1 MKTPFSVFTR
11 GRPAQSPT
19 QNAPPSNQL
28 RAADAESSPSAPGSP
43 VAEGSR
49 PSGRLAIPETL
60 PILPVRN
67 IVLFPGMIVPLN
79 IGRASSLK
87 LFEESLAQSKII
99 GVFTQKDANQE
110 EPGPEELH
118 RVGVAASVLK
128 LIRSAQ
134 DQAVVVVHALD
145 RLVIRKALVT
155 QPYIR
160 AEVDVLASTPPPAD
174 DKQFEATARGLR
186 ESALKLLELGGEEGE
201 PLRMSVLNIED
212 PGLLADFLAGTLNLE
227 TEEKLELLA
236 ELDVVKRVR
245 AVHQRVSAQLE
256 IAQIQQKIQKDVS
269 SSFDEQR
276 RRAFLREQ
284 VKAIQKELGEGEEGV
299 EQQIAELRKRLA
311 EAKPTEAAL
320 QQAERELH
328 RLGHLH
334 PASPEYSVIVSYV
347 ETLAELPWSKL
358 TEDHLDLDRA
368 QMILDRDHFDLEK
381 VKRRLLEYLAVR
393 KLNPEG
399 HGPILCFLGPPG
411 VGKTSLGQSIAD
423 ALGRKFARLS
433 LGGVHDEAEIRGHRR
448 TYIGSM
454 PGRLIQ
460 EIRRAGSRNPVLMLD
475 EVDKLGADFR
485 GDPASALLEV
495 LDPRQNHAFVD
506 HYLDV
511 PFDLSQV
518 MFICTANQ
526 MDTVPPA
533 LRDRVEVIELPGYTD
548 REKLEIAR
556 RYLVKRQLKEHGLTN
571 GQCKFEIPALRR
583 VIDDYTRE
591 AGVRELE
598 RQIAAAC
605 RAVAARI
612 ARGELTQFTVTPDE
626 AGKILGPPKYIRETK
641 LTTGR
646 PGVVTGLAW
655 TPTGGD
661 ILHIEALRYPGK
673 GNILLTGQ
681 IGDVM
686 KESAQAALSLV
697 KSRAAELGIATDAFK
712 DTDIHVHGP
721 AGAVPKDGPS
731 AGVAMFTAIAS
742 LFSGRPVRADVAMT
756 GEITLRGLVLPIGGL
771 KEKSL
776 AALRAGVKTVLIPK
790 LNEKDLADL
799 PPEVTE
805 KLEIKTAETVDDI
818 LAAALEKP
826 AAPKVDSSKNLL
838 KLPGEFKPQIG
849 GVFG

>member
-1 MKTPFSVFTR
+1 MKSRAATLTPRRRPRPETPPPAASREPSTPPETETMAPPAGQVAAAAS
-11 GRPAQSPT
+11 RPAE
-19 QNAPPSNQL
+19 PP
-28 RAADAESSPSAPGSP
+28 
-43 VAEGSR
+43 
-49 PSGRLAIPETL
+49 AIPGVL

-67 IVLFPGMIVPLN
+67 TVLFPGMVVPLN
-79 IGRASSLK
+79 IGRPSSRK
-87 LFEESLAQSKII
+87 LLEESLAQSKVI
-99 GVFTQKDANQE
+99 GVFAQKNPRQD
-110 EPGPEELH
+110 EPGPDDLYP
-118 RVGVAASVLK
+118 VGVAATVLK
-128 LIRSAQ
+128 LIRSGEEQVVIVAQ
-134 DQAVVVVHALD
+134 AMERVAL
-145 RLVIRKALVT
+145 RQVLLT
-155 QPYIR
+155 HPFIR
-160 AEVDVLASTPPPAD
+160 AEVEVLASKTPPSG
-174 DKQFEATARGLR
+174 DKTFEAAVRGLR
-186 ESALKLLELGGEEGE
+186 ESALKLFELGGEEAE
-201 PLRMSVLNIED
+201 PAKITLLNIEG
-212 PGLLADFLAGTLNLE
+212 PGQLADFLAGTLNLE
-227 TEEKLELLA
+227 TPQKQELLE
-236 ELDVVKRVR
+236 ELDVARRVR
-245 AVHQRVSAQLE
+245 LVHQRVNTQLE
-256 IAQIQQKIQKDVS
+256 LARLQQKIQKDVS
-269 SSFDEQR
+269 SSFSDQQ

-284 VKAIQKELGEGEEGV
+284 LKAIQKELGEGEEGV
-299 EQQIAELRKRLA
+299 EQQIEELRKRLTEDRPP
-311 EAKPTEAAL
+311 EAVME
-320 QQAERELH
+320 QAERELR
-328 RLGHLH
+328 RLSHLH

-358 TEDHLDLDRA
+358 TEDNLDLERA
-368 QMILDRDHFDLEK
+368 QRILDRDHFDLEK
-381 VKRRLLEYLAVR
+381 VKRRLIEYLAVR

-475 EVDKLGADFR
+475 EIDKLGTDFR

-511 PFDLSQV
+511 PFNLSQV

-533 LRDRVEVIELPGYTD
+533 LRDRMEVIEIPGYTD

-556 RYLVKRQLKEHGLTN
+556 RYLVKRQLKEHGLKN
-571 GQCKFEIPALRR
+571 GQCKFETAALQRL
-583 VIDDYTRE
+583 INDYTRE

-598 RQIAAAC
+598 RQIAAVC
-605 RAVAARI
+605 RHVAARV
-612 ARGELTQFTVTPDE
+612 ARGELTEFTVTPHE
-626 AGKILGPPKYIRETK
+626 VEKILGPAKYIRESK

-681 IGDVM
+681 IGDIM

-697 KSRAAELGIATDAFK
+697 KSRARDLGIPDDAFK
-712 DTDIHVHGP
+712 DTDLHIHVP

-771 KEKSL
+771 KEKTL
-776 AALRAGVKTVLIPK
+776 AALRAGIRTVLIPK
-790 LNEKDLADL
+790 LNEKDLPDV
-799 PPEVTE
+799 PEEVRE
-805 KLEIKTAETVDDI
+805 KLAIKPVETVDDV
-818 LAAALEKP
+818 LALALEKP
-826 AAPKVDSSKNLL
+826 ARKGADRGDSSNTK
-838 KLPGEFKPQIG
+838 
-849 GVFG
+849 

>member
-1 MKTPFSVFTR
+1 MKPRSATPAPRRRSRAETPPPAALR
-11 GRPAQSPT
+11 ESTASGAAESAPAAGTTPAAPRPAE
-19 QNAPPSNQL
+19 PP
-28 RAADAESSPSAPGSP
+28 PIPG
-43 VAEGSR
+43 A
-49 PSGRLAIPETL
+49 L

-67 IVLFPGMIVPLN
+67 TVLFPGMVVPLT
-79 IGRASSLK
+79 IGRPSSRK
-87 LFEESLAQSKII
+87 LLEESLAQSKVI
-99 GVFTQKDANQE
+99 GVFTQKNPQQD
-110 EPGPEELH
+110 EPGPDDLYP
-118 RVGVAASVLK
+118 VGVAVNVLK
-128 LIRSAQ
+128 LIRSSEEQ
-134 DQAVVVVHALD
+134 MVIVVQVLERVAL
-145 RLVIRKALVT
+145 RQVLLT
-155 QPYIR
+155 HPFLR
-160 AEVDVLASTPPPAD
+160 ATVEVLASKPPPAG
-174 DKQFEATARGLR
+174 DKAFEAALRGLR
-186 ESALKLLELGGEEGE
+186 ESALKLFELGGEEAE
-201 PLRMSVLNIED
+201 PAKITLLNIET
-212 PGLLADFLAGTLNLE
+212 PGQLADFLAGTLNLE
-227 TEEKLELLA
+227 TPQKQELLA
-236 ELDVVKRVR
+236 ELDVAKRIR
-245 AVHQRVSAQLE
+245 LVHERVNAQLE
-256 IAQIQQKIQKDVS
+256 LARLQQKIQKDVS
-269 SSFDEQR
+269 SSFSDQQR
-276 RRAFLREQ
+276 KAYLREQ
-284 VKAIQKELGEGEEGV
+284 LRAIQKELGEGEEGV
-299 EQQIAELRKRLA
+299 EQQIAELRQRLTA
-311 EAKPTEAAL
+311 AKPPQAVLE
-320 QQAERELH
+320 QAERELR
-328 RLGHLH
+328 RLSHLH

-347 ETLAELPWSKL
+347 EVLAELPWSKL
-358 TEDHLDLDRA
+358 TEDNLDLDRA
-368 QMILDRDHFDLEK
+368 QKILDRDHFDLEK
-381 VKRRLLEYLAVR
+381 VKRRLIEYLAVR

-454 PGRLIQ
+454 PGRLLQ

-475 EVDKLGADFR
+475 EIDKLGTDFR
-485 GDPASALLEV
+485 GDPASALIEV

-533 LRDRVEVIELPGYTD
+533 LRDRMEVIEIPGYTD

-556 RYLVKRQLKEHGLTN
+556 RYLVKRQLREHGLKN
-571 GQCKFEIPALRR
+571 GQCRFETAALQR
-583 VIDDYTRE
+583 VINDYTRE

-598 RQIAAAC
+598 RQIAALC
-605 RAVAARI
+605 RHVAARV
-612 ARGELTQFTVTPDE
+612 ARGELTECTVTPDE
-626 AGKILGPPKYIRETK
+626 VEKILGPPKYIRETK

-697 KSRAAELGIATDAFK
+697 KSRAPDLGIPNDAFK
-712 DTDIHVHGP
+712 DVDIHIHVP

-731 AGVAMFTAIAS
+731 AGVAMFTALAS

-771 KEKSL
+771 KEKTL
-776 AALRAGVKTVLIPK
+776 AALRTGLRTVLIPK
-790 LNEKDLADL
+790 LNEKDLPDVPA
-799 PPEVTE
+799 EVRE
-805 KLEIKTAETVDDI
+805 KLELKTVETVDDV
-818 LAAALEKP
+818 LALALEKP
-826 AAPKVDSSKNLL
+826 AAKRPRR
-838 KLPGEFKPQIG
+838 
-849 GVFG
+849 

>member
-1 MKTPFSVFTR
+1 MKNRRANATPPR
-11 GRPAQSPT
+11 HSPPDT
-19 QNAPPSNQL
+19 PPRAPVAKAKSSATTGAVAPLPDQPVGDTPRS
-28 RAADAESSPSAPGSP
+28 ADSSP
-43 VAEGSR
+43 
-49 PSGRLAIPETL
+49 IPEFL

-67 IVLFPGMIVPLN
+67 TVLFPGMVVPLT
-79 IGRASSLK
+79 IGRPASRK
-87 LFEESLAQSKII
+87 LLEESLARSKVI
-99 GVFTQKDANQE
+99 GVFTQKNPQQD
-110 EPGPEELH
+110 EPGPDDLYP
-118 RVGVAASVLK
+118 VGVAATVLK
-128 LIRSAQ
+128 FIRSSEEQ
-134 DQAVVVVHALD
+134 VVIVVQAMERVAL
-145 RLVIRKALVT
+145 RQALLT
-155 QPYIR
+155 HPYIR
-160 AEVDVLASTPPPAD
+160 AAVEVLTSKAPPVG
-174 DKQFEATARGLR
+174 DKTFEAAVRGLR
-186 ESALKLLELGGEEGE
+186 ESALRLFALGGEEAE
-201 PLRMSVLNIED
+201 PARITALNIEG
-212 PGLLADFLAGTLNLE
+212 PGQLADFLAGTLNLE
-227 TEEKLELLA
+227 IPQKQELLE
-236 ELDVVKRVR
+236 ELDVVQRVR
-245 AVHQRVSAQLE
+245 TVHRLVNAQLE
-256 IAQIQQKIQKDVS
+256 LARLQQKIQKDVS
-269 SSFDEQR
+269 SAFSDQQR
-276 RRAFLREQ
+276 KAYLREQ
-284 VKAIQKELGEGEEGV
+284 LKAIQKELGEGEEGV
-299 EQQIAELRKRLA
+299 EQQIEELRKRLT
-311 EAKPTEAAL
+311 EAKPPAAVL
-320 QQAERELH
+320 EQAERELR

-358 TEDHLDLDRA
+358 TEDNLDLDRA
-368 QMILDRDHFDLEK
+368 QKILDRDHFDLEK
-381 VKRRLLEYLAVR
+381 VKRRLIEYLAVR

-411 VGKTSLGQSIAD
+411 VGKTSLGHSIAD

-475 EVDKLGADFR
+475 EIDKLGTDFR

-526 MDTVPPA
+526 MDSVPAP
-533 LRDRVEVIELPGYTD
+533 LRDRMEVIEIPGYTD

-556 RYLVKRQLKEHGLTN
+556 RYLVKRQLKEHGLKN
-571 GQCKFEIPALRR
+571 GQCKFETAALQR
-583 VIDDYTRE
+583 IINDYTRE

-598 RQIAAAC
+598 RQIAAVC
-605 RAVAARI
+605 RHAAARV
-612 ARGELTQFTVTPDE
+612 ARGELTEFTVTPDE
-626 AGKILGPPKYIRETK
+626 VEQILGPAKYIRESK

-697 KSRAAELGIATDAFK
+697 KSRAKDLGIPDDAFK
-712 DTDIHVHGP
+712 DVDLHIHVP

-742 LFSGRPVRADVAMT
+742 LFSGCAVRADVAMT

-771 KEKSL
+771 KEKTL
-776 AALRAGVKTVLIPK
+776 AALRAGIKTVLIPK
-790 LNEKDLADL
+790 LNEKDLSDV
-799 PPEVTE
+799 PEEVRE
-805 KLEIKTAETVDDI
+805 KLEIKTVETVDDV
-818 LAAALEKP
+818 LALALDKTSGKKTRP
-826 AAPKVDSSKNLL
+826 
-838 KLPGEFKPQIG
+838 
-849 GVFG
+849 

>member
-1 MKTPFSVFTR
+1 
-11 GRPAQSPT
+11 
-19 QNAPPSNQL
+19 
-28 RAADAESSPSAPGSP
+28 
-43 VAEGSR
+43 
-49 PSGRLAIPETL
+49 
-60 PILPVRN
+60 
-67 IVLFPGMIVPLN
+67 
-79 IGRASSLK
+79 
-87 LFEESLAQSKII
+87 
-99 GVFTQKDANQE
+99 
-110 EPGPEELH
+110 
-118 RVGVAASVLK
+118 
-128 LIRSAQ
+128 
-134 DQAVVVVHALD
+134 
-145 RLVIRKALVT
+145 
-155 QPYIR
+155 
-160 AEVDVLASTPPPAD
+160 
-174 DKQFEATARGLR
+174 
-186 ESALKLLELGGEEGE
+186 
-201 PLRMSVLNIED
+201 
-212 PGLLADFLAGTLNLE
+212 
-227 TEEKLELLA
+227 
-236 ELDVVKRVR
+236 
-245 AVHQRVSAQLE
+245 LE
-256 IAQIQQKIQKDVS
+256 IARIQQKIQKDVS
-269 SSFDEQR
+269 SSFGDQQ

-299 EQQIAELRKRLA
+299 EQQIEELRQRLT
-311 EAKPTEAAL
+311 EAKPPQAVME
-320 QQAERELH
+320 QAERELR
-328 RLGHLH
+328 RLSHLH

-358 TEDHLDLDRA
+358 TEDNLDLDRA
-368 QMILDRDHFDLEK
+368 RKILDRDHFGLEK
-381 VKRRLLEYLAVR
+381 VKRRLIEYLAVR

-475 EVDKLGADFR
+475 EIDKVGADFR

-511 PFDLSQV
+511 PFDISQV

-526 MDTVPPA
+526 MDTVPPP
-533 LRDRVEVIELPGYTD
+533 LRDRMEVIEMPGYTD

-556 RYLVKRQLKEHGLTN
+556 RYLVKRQLKEHGLKN
-571 GQCKFEIPALRR
+571 GQCRFETTALQR
-583 VIDDYTRE
+583 IIHDYTRE
-591 AGVRELE
+591 AGVRELD
-598 RQIAAAC
+598 RQIAAVC
-605 RAVAARI
+605 RSVAARI
-612 ARGELTQFTVTPDE
+612 AGGELTECTVTPDE
-626 AGKILGPPKYIRETK
+626 VEKILGPAKYIRESK
-641 LTTGR
+641 LATGR

-697 KSRAAELGIATDAFK
+697 KSRAKELAIPDDAFK
-712 DTDIHVHGP
+712 DVDLHIHVP

-742 LFSGRPVRADVAMT
+742 LFSNRPVRPDVAMT

-771 KEKSL
+771 KEKTL
-776 AALRAGVKTVLIPK
+776 AALRAGVKTALIPK
-790 LNEKDLADL
+790 LNEKDLADV
-799 PPEVTE
+799 PAEVKE
-805 KLEIKTAETVDDI
+805 KLEIKTVETVDDV
-818 LAAALEKP
+818 LAAALEKGV
-826 AAPKVDSSKNLL
+826 AN
-838 KLPGEFKPQIG
+838 KPRG
-849 GVFG
+849 